1 MHFCFVIA
9 AQKASA
15 KVAVIKVSE
24 SSKESEGNSPVSKV
38 TSYMPATYWRQTLP

>member
-1 MHFCFVIA
+1 MA

-15 KVAVIKVSE
+15 KVAVVNVSE

-38 TSYMPATYWRQTLP
+38 TSYMPATY